1 MDIVGKCFDLTRRNL
16 QWSVKH
22 SGATTPRK
30 KLLGS
35 IEKTFEIITYTY
47 LLAFS
52 KLEGELHLKGA
63 SL

>member
-1 MDIVGKCFDLTRRNL
+1 LIYQEKPSS
-16 QWSVKH
+16 SVKH
-22 SGATTPRK
+22 SGATTPGK

-35 IEKTFEIITYTY
+35 VEKIYENITLTY

-52 KLEGELHLKGA
+52 KLEGELQLKGV